1 MKDQLLLAAK
11 KYIKAGLSIV
21 VTDHNKRA
29 LFPWKQYQS
38 EIITVDHFNEQLSHE
53 KAAGIAIICG
63 AVSGGLEVVD
73 VDLKNDITGN
83 LWNRLF
89 DEITDANL
97 ISKLKIAKT
106 KSGGY
111 HLYYRCEDIQGNQKL
126 ALRPATEQELK
137 DNPQLKQV
145 VIIETR
151 GEAGYVIAAPTEG
164 YEFISGTLQVLTID
178 QRECLLEICRSF
190 NEVFEQ
196 PIVPG
201 KSKPESREFGL
212 SPFDDY
218 NKRGDVIEL
227 LRSHGWTIVKQN
239 GGKTVFKRPGTT
251 DSKSSG
257 DFNHN
262 LNWFSVFTTNSCFE
276 PNKAYLPYA
285 VYAMLECGG
294 DFKEA
299 SRKLSDSGYGEKRQ
313 SFGSKIERE
322 VFKRKQ
328 DGMDK
333 EGLVT
338 FVVQHE
344 KKSLE
349 EARDLVTTL
358 EKQWGD
364 KLCTFWDI
372 DKNGKVSINRTRLMN
387 FLSCTGGFYIYFY
400 DKSSTLFKL
409 VRLFD
414 GFIEESSTQQVKEF
428 IRDYIMSLP
437 DSFDGGITPY
447 DLMEVVLRGSGTY
460 FSDSFFEFFETIS
473 PDFLKSGK
481 DINYFPFKNG
491 IVCIDHEKVYLKN
504 YGDLKKTVWRS
515 RVIDYDISI
524 DQDFLPDL
532 CEYYRFVE
540 KIAGGD
546 ESRRNYALAII
557 GYLLHSHKD
566 PSKPYSIILAEETD
580 NDKDGGG
587 TGKGIFVKAI
597 SYLLRTVKLDGKNFK
612 IDKSFALQR
621 VSLDTQLISMED
633 CDKALDFEKFN
644 SQITEGSTIEKKNK
658 DELYIDYKD
667 SPKFVFSTNYV
678 INLKGNHGKRRS
690 RVFEFTPFFGPSNT
704 PLDFFGHLMFDDW
717 DNDEWNRFY
726 NLMFFCVSLY
736 LGGGLQ
742 QPDQTDKLRRKQ
754 VKNNFGEEFLDYWEN
769 IMGNGHKNW
778 HIFNQEYGGFL
789 KVNDWDKK
797 DYSNKRFKKAL
808 VDTAEIMGVDLVT
821 QKNWQNAGLLEFK
834 INQSN

>member
-1 MKDQLLLAAK
+1 MKDQLLASAR
-11 KYIKAGLSIV
+11 KYIKAGLSVV
-21 VTDHNKRA
+21 VTDQNKRS
-29 LFPWKQYQS
+29 LFPWKKYQS
-38 EIITVDHFNEQLSHE
+38 TIIEDAEFITQLSHD

-63 AVSGGLEVVD
+63 SVSGGLEVVD
-73 VDLKNDITGN
+73 VDLKNDITGT
-83 LWNRLF
+83 LWTRLL
-89 DEITDANL
+89 DAIADAGL
-97 ISKLKIAKT
+97 TKFLKIGET

-111 HLYYRCEDIQGNQKL
+111 HLYYRCEVVEGNQKL
-126 ALRPATEQELK
+126 SLRPATDEELRA
-137 DNPQLKQV
+137 NPQLKQV

-164 YEFISGTLQVLTID
+164 YKFISGTLTVLTLD
-178 QRECLLEICRSF
+178 QREILLEICRSF

-196 PIVPG
+196 PVIPG
-201 KSKPESREFGL
+201 KEKPDTKDYGV
-212 SPFDDY
+212 SPFEDF
-218 NKRGDVIEL
+218 NKRGDVVAL
-227 LRSHGWTIVKQN
+227 LQRHGWSVVKQSPN
-239 GGKTVFKRPGTT
+239 KTVFKRPGTT

-257 DFNHN
+257 DFNHD

-276 PNKAYLPYA
+276 PNRAYLPYA
-285 VYAMLECGG
+285 VYAMLECNG

-299 SRKLSDSGYGEKRQ
+299 SRKLLDEGYGERRQ
-313 SFGSKIERE
+313 NFGSKLERE

-344 KKSLE
+344 KKSLD
-349 EARDLVTTL
+349 EAREIVDTL

-372 DKNGKVSINRTRLMN
+372 DKNGRVSINRTRLMN
-387 FLSCTGGFYIYFY
+387 FLSGTGGFYIYFY

-409 VRLFD
+409 VRIFD

-437 DSFDGGITPY
+437 DSFDGGVTPY
-447 DLMEVVLRGSGTY
+447 DLMEVVLKGSGTY
-460 FSDSFFEFFETIS
+460 FADAFFEFFETIS
-473 PDFLKSGK
+473 PDFLKSTK

-491 IVCIDHEKVYLKN
+491 IVCIDRAGVYIKN

-515 RVIDYDISI
+515 RVIDYNITI
-524 DQDFLPDL
+524 DQDFVPDL

-546 ESRRNYALAII
+546 EHRRNYALAII

-566 PSKPYSIILAEETD
+566 PSKPFSIILAEETD

-587 TGKGIFVKAI
+587 TGKGIFVKAL

-690 RVFEFTPFFGPSNT
+690 RVFEFSPFFGPSNT
-704 PLDFFGHLMFDDW
+704 PLDHFGHLMFDDW

-736 LGGGLQ
+736 LAGGLQ
-742 QPDQTDKLRRKQ
+742 QPEQTDKLRRKQ
-754 VKNNFGEEFLDYWEN
+754 VRTNFGEEFLDYWEE
-769 IMGNGHKNW
+769 MMSNGHKNW
-778 HIFNQEYGGFL
+778 HVFNHEYTGFL
-789 KVNDWDKK
+789 KINDWDKK
-797 DYSNKRFKKAL
+797 DYSNKKFKKAL
-808 VDTAEIMGVDLVT
+808 TDTSEIMGVGLQT

-834 INQSN
+834 INRTN

>member
-1 MKDQLLLAAK
+1 MKAHAQ
-11 KYIKAGLSIV
+11 KYISAGLSVI
-21 VTDHNKRA
+21 VTDQNKRS
-29 LFPWKQYQS
+29 LFPWKKYQTD
-38 EIITVDHFNEQLSHE
+38 IISLEDLERQLGHD
-53 KAAGIAIICG
+53 KACGLAIICG
-63 AVSGGLEVVD
+63 AVSGRLEVVD
-73 VDLKNDITGN
+73 VDLKNDITGT
-83 LWNRLF
+83 LWSRLF
-89 DEITDANL
+89 DAITDAGL
-97 ISKLKIAKT
+97 TKLLKIGKT

-111 HLYYRCEDIQGNQKL
+111 HLYYRCEAIEGNQKL
-126 ALRPATEQELK
+126 ALRPATGEELK

-164 YEFISGTLQVLTID
+164 YEFLSGSLTVLTID

-196 PIVPG
+196 PVMPT
-201 KSKPESREFGL
+201 KLKPDSKAFGL
-212 SPFDDY
+212 SPFEDY
-218 NKRGDVIEL
+218 NKRGDVVGL
-227 LRSHGWTIVKQN
+227 LISHGWSVVNKK
-239 GGKTVFKRPGTT
+239 GDKTVFKRPGKT

-257 DFNHN
+257 DFNHE
-262 LNWFSVFTTNSCFE
+262 LNWFSVFTTNSPFQ
-276 PNKAYLPYA
+276 PNRAYLPYA
-285 VYAMLECGG
+285 VFAILECEG

-299 SRKLSDSGYGEKRQ
+299 SRRLLDMGFGEKRQ
-313 SFGSKIERE
+313 NFGSKLERE

-344 KKSLE
+344 KKSLA
-349 EARDLVTTL
+349 EATEIVETL

-364 KLCTFWDI
+364 KLCTFWDL
-372 DKNGKVSINRTRLMN
+372 DKNNKVSINRTRLMN
-387 FLSCTGGFYIYFY
+387 FLATTGGFYIYFY
-400 DKSSTLFKL
+400 DRSSTLFKL
-409 VRLFD
+409 VRVFD

-437 DSFDGGITPY
+437 DNFDGGVTPY
-447 DLMEVVLRGSGTY
+447 DLMEVVLKGAGTY
-460 FSDSFFEFFETIS
+460 FADSFFEFFETIS

-491 IVCIDHEKVYLKN
+491 IVCIDKEKVYLKS
-504 YGDLKKTVWRS
+504 YGELGKTVWKS
-515 RVIDYDISI
+515 RVIDYNISI
-524 DQDFLPDL
+524 DQAFEPDL
-532 CEYYRFVE
+532 CEYYRFVD
-540 KIAGGD
+540 KVAGED
-546 ESRRNYALAII
+546 PDRLHYALSII
-557 GYLLHSHKD
+557 GYLLHSYKD
-566 PSKPYSIILAEETD
+566 PSKPFSIILAEETD

-587 TGKGIFVKAI
+587 TGKGIFVKAL

-633 CDKALDFEKFN
+633 CDRALDFEKFN

-690 RVFEFTPFFGPSNT
+690 RVFEFSPFFGPNNT
-704 PLDFFGHLMFDDW
+704 PLDLFGHLMFDDW
-717 DNDEWNRFY
+717 DQDEWNRFY

-736 LGGGLQ
+736 MADGLV
-742 QPDQTDKLRRKQ
+742 QPSQSDKLRRKQ
-754 VKNNFGEEFLDYWEN
+754 VRVNFGEEFLDYWEN
-769 IMGNGHKNW
+769 MMSNGHKSW
-778 HIFNQEYGGFL
+778 HVFNQEYTGFL

-808 VDTAEIMGVDLVT
+808 SDTAETMGVELVM
-821 QKNWQNAGLLEFK
+821 QKNWQNAGLVEFK
-834 INQSN
+834 INRTN